1 MKALLGKEYDDYIA
15 SFDAGRFYGLR
26 ANTLKISGE
35 ELQVVITCIPDE
47 LLGAEITRR
56 LQKARTFKDGIAN
69 LLENEK

>member
-1 MKALLGKEYDDYIA
+1 MEQDKEALIA
-15 SFDAGRFYGLR
+15 TINGF
-26 ANTLKISGE
+26 SGE